1 MNALLCRPCLTTD
14 AELDICNVP
23 DLQEDFTTRPIQAIQ
38 AIQLEQRVTDEE
50 ALHLSFEEAIS
61 NRSGALS
68 MSWNAARSAFMSTGP
83 LHDTTVKQALST
95 LVAENTEL
103 PEYTHTSLLGTGWQ
117 RSVTY
122 VCIALM
128 LILIG
133 FDLMGLLILRLH

>member
-1 MNALLCRPCLTTD
+1 MNALLCRPCLATD

-38 AIQLEQRVTDEE
+38 SEQRVTDEE

-61 NRSGALS
+61 DRSGALRI
-68 MSWNAARSAFMSTGP
+68 SWNAAGSAFANTGP
-83 LHDTTVKQALST
+83 LRDTAIKQALST
-95 LVAENTEL
+95 LAAEDAEL
-103 PEYTHTSLLGTGWQ
+103 PQYTHTSLPGTGWQ

-128 LILIG
+128 LMLIG

>member
-14 AELDICNVP
+14 AELDICNVS

-38 AIQLEQRVTDEE
+38 PEQRVTDEE

-61 NRSGALS
+61 DRIGTSS
-68 MSWNAARSAFMSTGP
+68 MSWNVARSAFASTGP
-83 LHDTTVKQALST
+83 LCDTAVKQALST
-95 LVAENTEL
+95 LVAEDAQL
-103 PEYTHTSLLGTGWQ
+103 PVYTHTSLLGTGWQ